1 MPTFEREGI
10 TLSFGDEGQGAPVL
24 LLHPF
29 PLRGET
35 FRPQIDALRSRARLV
50 FPDQRGFGA
59 SGSGDALVTTMET
72 MAKDMFALLDHL
84 AIARA
89 IVCGCSMGGYVAMA
103 MLRLAPHRVSGLV
116 LLGPNADADDA
127 KTKEGRETTASKIAS
142 EGARVL
148 VEGPTSML
156 PKLLAAPEGAHAEAV
171 RAMIAT
177 NGREGLAAAMRGL
190 GAREASHDVLA
201 AYHGPTLLVA
211 GGRDVP
217 APPEKAR
224 ALAKA
229 MRQAE
234 LVEIPDAGH
243 LVYLEAA
250 EVVNVHLARF
260 IAGA

>member
-10 TLSFGDEGQGAPVL
+10 TLSFGEEGQGTPVL

-35 FRPQIDALRSRARLV
+35 FRPQIDALGGNARLV

-59 SGSGDALVTTMET
+59 SGIGDAPVTTMET
-72 MAKDMFALLDHL
+72 MAKDMLALLDHL

-103 MLRLAPHRVSGLV
+103 MVRLAPHRVAGLA

-127 KTKEGRETTASKIAS
+127 KTREGREATASKIAAD
-142 EGARVL
+142 GVRVL

-156 PKLLAAPEGAHAEAV
+156 PKLLAAPEGPRADAV
-171 RAMIAT
+171 RAMIAA
-177 NGREGLAAAMRGL
+177 NGPKGLAAAMRGL
-190 GAREASHDVLA
+190 GAREPSHDVLA
-201 AYHGPTLLVA
+201 AYEGPALLVA

-224 ALAKA
+224 AIANE
-229 MRQAE
+229 MRGAE
-234 LVEIPDAGH
+234 LVEIPEAGH

-260 IAGA
+260 IARA